1 MQRITKA
8 DLERQVTRI
17 NRITNSPQ
25 EPMTIGEGNR
35 TQFNSGCYSLD
46 GAYGGWGLV
55 RMTLAGGSGADEVIA
70 GHHSMRDLYNRMNA
84 LITGLEMI
92 HHDDGRPSTPW
103 GAK

>member
-1 MQRITKA
+1 MEQIKKA

-25 EPMTIGEGNR
+25 EPMTIGKDNK

-55 RMTLAGGSGADEVIA
+55 RMTLAGGSGEDEVIA

-92 HHDDGRPSTPW
+92 HHDDGRPSTRW
-103 GAK
+103 GAE

>member
-1 MQRITKA
+1 MERIKKA

-25 EPMTIGEGNR
+25 EPLTIGEDNK